1 MSQDEDP
8 LKVLCG
14 TMGTKGLNRGE
25 LGLLLKQGLLQ
36 SRQRLGQVAQLMQN
50 SHVGGQP
57 LSHAPRDVL
66 PLPVRAADPD
76 EHRILTALRGGAQPR
91 DLRRD
96 FARSLPRAAHSA
108 WLFLLVVTLNF
119 MHLGWS
125 DARMLEPQ
133 LQPVLTEDIPELS
146 KAAVMAITRY
156 MRAKGFF
163 EVYLDDTLKAELT
176 SDERLVHE
184 VHTVGPMQ
192 QALREVYAE
201 WGVST
206 SAKKALERVPEA
218 LVRGGRIGGVAGRGE
233 PSPDKLDKTMCMCW
247 DLIGMRRPD

>member
-1 MSQDEDP
+1 
-8 LKVLCG
+8 
-14 TMGTKGLNRGE
+14 
-25 LGLLLKQGLLQ
+25 
-36 SRQRLGQVAQLMQN
+36 
-50 SHVGGQP
+50 
-57 LSHAPRDVL
+57 
-66 PLPVRAADPD
+66 
-76 EHRILTALRGGAQPR
+76 
-91 DLRRD
+91 
-96 FARSLPRAAHSA
+96 
-108 WLFLLVVTLNF
+108 
-119 MHLGWS
+119 
-125 DARMLEPQ
+125 MLEPQ

-218 LVRGGRIGGVAGRGE
+218 LVQGGRIDGVAGRGE

-247 DLIGMRRPD
+247 DLIGMRRPDWRQLAATGGQLCFLCQWRRAGFCLLPAWPDAILLDDVRAVTQRTTDQLAARAPTVDVVVHLAGSPCPGLCA